1 MKYLG
6 ARYLKNWIKERFC
19 IKENLEYGKYR
30 GDEWLKGETI
40 DIFCI
45 QGKLINVS
53 IYSTVNGASK
63 ETERRSYYLEQE
75 KWILRYHRV
84 GKDVKIYK

>member
-6 ARYLKNWIKERFC
+6 TRCLKKWIKERFN

-30 GDEWLKGETI
+30 GDEWLKGESI
-40 DIFCI
+40 NIFCI

-53 IYSTVNGASK
+53 IYSDINGIRK
-63 ETERRSYYLEQE
+63 ETERKSYYLENE
-75 KWILRYHRV
+75 EWILRYHRF